1 MPGLSQMNI
10 SNFIPNDFASM
21 VTLIVST
28 LSVLK
33 WIMRKEVSEPLEK
46 VRQSNED
53 LAIAQR
59 ESNEANMQR
68 FDAIDKVL
76 DHHEI
81 ELARHGE
88 QIVTLFKQEHTK

>member
-1 MPGLSQMNI
+1 MNI
-10 SNFIPNDFASM
+10 SDFIPHDFAS
-21 VTLIVST
+21 TLALVGGA

-33 WIMRKEVSEPLEK
+33 WIMRKEVSEPLEDMK
-46 VRQSNED
+46 KSNES
-53 LAIAQR
+53 LAKAQR
-59 ESNEANMQR
+59 ESNEANMKR

-88 QIVTLFKQEHTK
+88 QIVTLFKQEHNK

>member
-1 MPGLSQMNI
+1 MNI
-10 SNFIPNDFASM
+10 NDFIPHDFAST
-21 VTLIVST
+21 VTLVAAA

-33 WIMRKEVSEPLEK
+33 WIMRKEVSEPLEEMK
-46 VRQSNED
+46 KSNES
-53 LAIAQR
+53 LANAQR
-59 ESNEANMQR
+59 ESNEANMKR

>member
-1 MPGLSQMNI
+1 MNI
-10 SNFIPNDFASM
+10 SDFIPHDFAST
-21 VTLIVST
+21 VVLLTGA

-33 WIMRKEVSEPLEK
+33 WIMRKEVSEPLEEMK
-46 VRQSNED
+46 KSNES
-53 LAIAQR
+53 LANAQR
-59 ESNEANMQR
+59 ESNEANMKR
-68 FDAIDKVL
+68 FDSIDKVL

>member
-1 MPGLSQMNI
+1 MDI
-10 SNFIPNDFASM
+10 SNFIPHDFAST
-21 VTLIVST
+21 VTLVVGT

-33 WIMRKEVSEPLEK
+33 WIMRKEVSEPLDA
-46 VRQSNED
+46 VRKSNED
-53 LAIAQR
+53 LAVTQR
-59 ESNEANMQR
+59 ESNEANMKR

-88 QIVTLFKQEHTK
+88 QIVTLFKQEHEK

>member
-1 MPGLSQMNI
+1 MNI
-10 SNFIPNDFASM
+10 SDFFPHDFAST
-21 VTLIVST
+21 VTLVAGA

-33 WIMRKEVSEPLEK
+33 WIMRKEVSEPLEEMK
-46 VRQSNED
+46 KSNEN
-53 LAIAQR
+53 LAKAQR
-59 ESNEANMQR
+59 ESNEANMKR

-88 QIVTLFKQEHTK
+88 QIVTLFKQEHDR

>member
-1 MPGLSQMNI
+1 MDIN
-10 SNFIPNDFASM
+10 NFIPHDFAST
-21 VTLIVST
+21 VVLLTGA

-33 WIMRKEVSEPLEK
+33 WIMRKEVSEPLEDMK
-46 VRQSNED
+46 KSNEE
-53 LAIAQR
+53 LANAQR
-59 ESNEANMQR
+59 ESNEANMKR

-88 QIVTLFKQEHTK
+88 QIVTLFKQERDR

>member
-1 MPGLSQMNI
+1 MNI
-10 SNFIPNDFASM
+10 NDFIPHDFAST
-21 VTLIVST
+21 VTLVAAA

-33 WIMRKEVSEPLEK
+33 WIMRKEVSEPLEDMK
-46 VRQSNED
+46 KSNEE
-53 LAIAQR
+53 LAKAQR
-59 ESNEANMQR
+59 ESNEANMKR

>member
-1 MPGLSQMNI
+1 MNI
-10 SNFIPNDFASM
+10 SDFFPHDFASTT
-21 VTLIVST
+21 TLVVCA

-33 WIMRKEVSEPLEK
+33 WIMRKEVSEPLEDMK
-46 VRQSNED
+46 KSNEE
-53 LAIAQR
+53 LAKAQR
-59 ESNEANMQR
+59 ESNEANMKR

-88 QIVTLFKQEHTK
+88 QIVTLFKQEHNK

>member
-1 MPGLSQMNI
+1 MNI
-10 SNFIPNDFASM
+10 SDFIPHDFAS
-21 VTLIVST
+21 TLALIGGT

-33 WIMRKEVSEPLEK
+33 WIMRKEVSEPLDD
-46 VRQSNED
+46 VRKSNED

-59 ESNEANMQR
+59 ESNEANMKR

-88 QIVTLFKQEHTK
+88 QIVTLFKQEHNK

>member
-1 MPGLSQMNI
+1 MNI
-10 SNFIPNDFASM
+10 SDFFPHDFTSTS
-21 VTLIVST
+21 TLVVGA

-33 WIMRKEVSEPLEK
+33 WIMRKEVSEPLK
-46 VRQSNED
+46 DMKKSNEE
-53 LAIAQR
+53 LAKAQR
-59 ESNEANMQR
+59 ESNEANMKR

-88 QIVTLFKQEHTK
+88 QIVTLFKQEHNK

>member
-1 MPGLSQMNI
+1 MNI
-10 SNFIPNDFASM
+10 SDFIPHDFAS
-21 VTLIVST
+21 TLALIGGT

-33 WIMRKEVSEPLEK
+33 WIMRKEVSEPLDQ
-46 VRQSNED
+46 VRKSNED

-59 ESNEANMQR
+59 ESNEANMKR

-88 QIVTLFKQEHTK
+88 QIVTLFKQEHNK

>member
-1 MPGLSQMNI
+1 MNI
-10 SNFIPNDFASM
+10 SDFFPHDFASTA
-21 VTLIVST
+21 TLVAGA

-33 WIMRKEVSEPLEK
+33 WIMRKEVSEPLEDMK
-46 VRQSNED
+46 KSNEE
-53 LAIAQR
+53 LAKAQR
-59 ESNEANMQR
+59 DSNEANMKR

-88 QIVTLFKQEHTK
+88 QIVTLFKQEHNK

>member
-1 MPGLSQMNI
+1 MNI
-10 SNFIPNDFASM
+10 SDFFPHDFAGTA
-21 VTLIVST
+21 TLVAGA

-33 WIMRKEVSEPLEK
+33 WIMRKEVSEPLEEMK
-46 VRQSNED
+46 KSNEN
-53 LAIAQR
+53 LAKAQR
-59 ESNEANMQR
+59 ESNEANMKR

-88 QIVTLFKQEHTK
+88 QIVTLFKQEHDR

>member
-1 MPGLSQMNI
+1 MNI
-10 SNFIPNDFASM
+10 SDFIPHDFAST
-21 VTLIVST
+21 VVLLTGA

-33 WIMRKEVSEPLEK
+33 WIMRKEVSEPLEEMK
-46 VRQSNED
+46 KSNES
-53 LAIAQR
+53 LANAQR
-59 ESNEANMQR
+59 ESNEANMKR

-88 QIVTLFKQEHTK
+88 QIVTLFKQEHNK

>member
-1 MPGLSQMNI
+1 MNI
-10 SNFIPNDFASM
+10 SDFIPHDFAS
-21 VTLIVST
+21 TLALIGGT

-33 WIMRKEVSEPLEK
+33 WIMRKEVSEPLDE
-46 VRQSNED
+46 VRKSNED

-59 ESNEANMQR
+59 ASNEANMKR

-88 QIVTLFKQEHTK
+88 QIVTLFKQEHNK

>member
-1 MPGLSQMNI
+1 MNI
-10 SNFIPNDFASM
+10 SDFIPHDFGS
-21 VTLIVST
+21 TLALAGVV

-33 WIMRKEVSEPLEK
+33 WIMRKEVSEPLEDMK
-46 VRQSNED
+46 KSNEE
-53 LAIAQR
+53 LAKAQR
-59 ESNEANMQR
+59 ESNEANMKR

-88 QIVTLFKQEHTK
+88 QIVTLFKQDHDR

>member
-1 MPGLSQMNI
+1 MNI
-10 SNFIPNDFASM
+10 SNFIPHDFAS
-21 VTLIVST
+21 TIALIGGT

-33 WIMRKEVSEPLEK
+33 WIMRKEVSEPLEE
-46 VRQSNED
+46 VRKSNED

-59 ESNEANMQR
+59 ESNEANMKR

-88 QIVTLFKQEHTK
+88 QIVTLFKQEHNK

>member
-1 MPGLSQMNI
+1 MNI
-10 SNFIPNDFASM
+10 SDFIPHDFAS
-21 VTLIVST
+21 TLALIGGT

-33 WIMRKEVSEPLEK
+33 WIMRKEVSEPLDE
-46 VRQSNED
+46 VRKSNED
-53 LAIAQR
+53 LANAQR
-59 ESNEANMQR
+59 ESNEANMKR

-88 QIVTLFKQEHTK
+88 QIVTLFKQEHSK